1 MPSTILLITLLL
13 MSAFFSSAE
22 VGFIYLSE
30 NILITTSNEKRRM
43 KFQKLLQC
51 KNSILS
57 TTLLLNNLSNAA
69 FASASVIAVSEA
81 LKSANVNTAYVIT
94 ISSIASSVVLFV
106 FGELIPKFFALKQEK
121 FVLLISGNIML
132 FLSRVFFPVSFS
144 ANWIIKILG
153 KIFQD
158 KTKHQDAKEELR
170 NVLLLRH
177 QQGKVKTQDRN
188 MINGILELQDADVR
202 DIITPKSE
210 VCFVDIS
217 NIEELKNT
225 IAKAPYTRFPVI
237 NTAKKDSDEVVGVI
251 HSKDLLALTLQKP
264 EVTQQD
270 IAAII
275 SEPVLIPETRNLQKQ
290 LSYFQSNKQHLALA
304 VNEFGDI
311 VGIVTLEDILEEIVG
326 DIDDEHD
333 HAENDLIESS
343 SGAILVAGDYR
354 VRDFNKEIG
363 TNFDDEEFTTMAG
376 LVIGKAEKIPMKN
389 ESFVIDGYNFNVK
402 QRTKSKITQ
411 IEINKSD
418 QV

>member
-1 MPSTILLITLLL
+1 